1 MRGVGFLFGF
11 IAVLII
17 GSCGSTQSILGTP
30 QEKAMVDS
38 LIANR
43 AFRIVNQWALPTMST
58 SMMKLSSSGILGPG
72 NSGQRIDLSG
82 NGNYLEIKGDSVRAF
97 LPFFG
102 ERQMGGGY
110 NADGGGIRFDQV
122 ANDISFHYDES
133 KNIHIV
139 RFSAKDGSESFEVTL
154 NVFSNKKSSLL
165 VSSSQRDM
173 IRYQGTIEQLPKKDL
188 P

>member
-1 MRGVGFLFGF
+1 MRATGILIGF
-11 IAVLII
+11 ITLFLIS
-17 GSCGSTQSILGTP
+17 SCGSTQTVLGTP
-30 QEKAMVDS
+30 QEKALVDS
-38 LIANR
+38 LISKR
-43 AFRIVNQWALPTMST
+43 EFRIVNQWALPTMSS

-82 NGNYLEIKGDSVRAF
+82 NGNFLEVKGDSVKAN

-110 NADGGGIRFDQV
+110 NSEGAGIQFDQV
-122 ANDISFHYDES
+122 AKSMNFHYDEA
-133 KNIHIV
+133 KNIHV
-139 RFSAKDGSESFEVTL
+139 VKFRAKDGAESFEVTL

-165 VSSSQRDM
+165 INSSQRDM
-173 IRYQGTIEQLPKKDL
+173 IRYQGLIEKLPKEDR